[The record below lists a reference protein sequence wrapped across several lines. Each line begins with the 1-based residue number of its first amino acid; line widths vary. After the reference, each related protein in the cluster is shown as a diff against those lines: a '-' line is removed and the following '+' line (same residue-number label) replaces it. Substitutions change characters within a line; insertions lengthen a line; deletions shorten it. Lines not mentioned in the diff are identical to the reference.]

1 MNAGWE
7 EQFHFAD
14 RHRITDSSRTDR
26 SASTMTSVIDNDM
39 KSLAEV
45 AVDPEGSIVF
55 AKDANGAAF
64 TASGTKG
71 LPAATGISYHL

>member
-1 MNAGWE
+1 M
-7 EQFHFAD
+7 
-14 RHRITDSSRTDR
+14 
-26 SASTMTSVIDNDM
+26 MTSVIDNDV